1 MIGFSIANLRIYG
14 HILVRSNKTLNEKK
28 LLKIDD
34 KNFTAVKKIKKSP
47 SATFDFWFQHIE
59 VANTS

>member
-14 HILVRSNKTLNEKK
+14 HILVRPNKTLNEKK

-47 SATFDFWFQHIE
+47 SATFDF
-59 VANTS
+59 